1 MENYLIYIR
10 KSALASGAFYLVF
23 LTLFQNWK
31 HFVFNRI
38 YLPVSLAISFIIPL
52 ITFKT
57 INYIEPLPPVANGYS
72 FLPETIEQVVTANQ
86 QLHLEWYHYLIS
98 IYILGAAFFLFR
110 LCHGYMKALQI
121 IRKSRT
127 HELYNITVKITGLDV
142 HPFSFFN
149 KIVLSEK
156 TLTYPNLGIIV
167 AHEKIHVN
175 EKHTFDILLTEI
187 LFILQWFN
195 PFAWLIKYAVK
206 NNLEYK
212 VDARIQISRSY

>member
-1 MENYLIYIR
+1 MENYLIYIG

-23 LTLFQNWK
+23 LALFQNRK
-31 HFVFNRI
+31 QFVFNRI
-38 YLPVSLAISFIIPL
+38 YLPVSLAISFLIPL
-52 ITFKT
+52 ITFTT
-57 INYIEPLPPVANGYS
+57 IKYIEPLPPDANGYS
-72 FLPETIEQVVTANQ
+72 FLPETMQPLEATHLQFHIEW
-86 QLHLEWYHYLIS
+86 HHYLIG

-110 LCHGYMKALQI
+110 LCHGYIKALQI

-127 HELYNITVKITGLDV
+127 HELYNTTVNITELDV

-156 TLTYPNLGIIV
+156 TLTHSNLGIIV